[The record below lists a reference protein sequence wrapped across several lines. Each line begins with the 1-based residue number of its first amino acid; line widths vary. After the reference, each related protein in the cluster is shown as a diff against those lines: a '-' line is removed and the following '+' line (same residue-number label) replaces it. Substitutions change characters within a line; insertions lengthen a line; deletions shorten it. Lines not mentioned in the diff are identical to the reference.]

1 MHFGGP
7 EELENP
13 PFGHYMD
20 GPPTEVP
27 ALQETAPNVQFIQGR
42 GRASEGRVNI
52 SPAMENQ

>member
-13 PFGHYMD
+13 PFGRYMD

-27 ALQETAPNVQFIQGR
+27 ALQETAPDLEFI
-42 GRASEGRVNI
+42 
-52 SPAMENQ
+52 PALGPRQ